1 MRLAFGSEQKIREQS
16 LQIMNEGESLELSK
30 DSKSINFLLNL
41 KQLRSSDN
49 KNNTK
54 PKESFQEFSYRKF
67 YELMDRDN
75 MNEFIED
82 VQKTCWEITQELDTS
97 VKGPAWNGCSFSASK
112 KDGHSFSPSRA
123 MRKEIELDMKG
134 AQKLKSSV
142 SRLSQSFNNSQ
153 NSPAK
158 SYKSIQRLN
167 LPE

>member
-82 VQKTCWEITQELDTS
+82 VQKTC
-97 VKGPAWNGCSFSASK
+97 
-112 KDGHSFSPSRA
+112 
-123 MRKEIELDMKG
+123 
-134 AQKLKSSV
+134 
-142 SRLSQSFNNSQ
+142 
-153 NSPAK
+153 
-158 SYKSIQRLN
+158 
-167 LPE
+167 